1 MECTKKRARGLF
13 GMIETYGV
21 YVRLFGR
28 WIEMVEFSV
37 RENAEKYRQILVKSY
52 GEENVKIVDERVY
65 ETLEEAVVEGDKNE

>member
-1 MECTKKRARGLF
+1 
-13 GMIETYGV
+13 MIETYGV